1 MEITNDTPLVSA
13 IIPTF
18 NRGWILKEA
27 VQSVL
32 DQKYHPL
39 EIIVVDD
46 GSTDDTREILHSF
59 GDRITVLVQENRG
72 VSAARNLGIKHSH
85 GELIAFLDSDDLWTP
100 DKIACQVDFFCNNP
114 DAVICQTEEIWIR
127 NGKRVNPKN
136 KHKKLS
142 GMIFEPSLELCLVSP
157 SAVMIQRALFELKG
171 FFDEALPACED
182 YDLWLR
188 IATTHA
194 IDLIDRAC
202 TIKRGGHDDQLSSHH
217 SLDKYRIRSIEN
229 LLESGILNREQRKTA
244 LKIFRSKARIYGR
257 GCIKRGRIDEGN
269 RYLAKAEQTDLAF
282 DATR

>member
-1 MEITNDTPLVSA
+1 MKLTSNTPLVSA

-18 NRGWILKEA
+18 NRGWILREA

-32 DQKYHPL
+32 DQTYHPL

-46 GSTDDTREILHSF
+46 GSTDDTREILRLF
-59 GDRITVLVQENRG
+59 GDRITVLFQENKG

-85 GELIAFLDSDDLWTP
+85 GELVAFLDSDDLWTP
-100 DKIACQVDFFCNNP
+100 DKIACQVAFFNNNP

-142 GMIFEPSLELCLVSP
+142 GMIFEPSLSLCLVSP
-157 SAVMIQRALFELKG
+157 SAVMIQRSLFELKG
-171 FFDEALPACED
+171 YFDEALPACED

-202 TIKRGGHDDQLSSHH
+202 TVKRGGHDDQLSSHH

-229 LLESGILNREQRKTA
+229 LLEAGILTREQRKTA
-244 LKIFRSKARIYGR
+244 LKIFRSKARIYGL
-257 GCIKRGRIDEGN
+257 GCIKRGRTDEGN
-269 RYLAKAEQTDLAF
+269 RYLAKG
-282 DATR
+282 DAAI

>member
-1 MEITNDTPLVSA
+1 MEITNNTPLVSA

-59 GDRITVLVQENRG
+59 GDGITVLFQENRG

-100 DKIACQVDFFCNNP
+100 DKIARQVDFFCNNP

-157 SAVMIQRALFELKG
+157 SAVMIQRSLFELKG

-202 TIKRGGHDDQLSSHH
+202 TVKRGGHDDQLSSHH

-229 LLESGILNREQRKTA
+229 LLEAGMLTREQQKTA
-244 LKIFRSKARIYGR
+244 LKVFHSKARIYGQ
-257 GCIKRGRIDEGN
+257 GCIKRGRRDEGN
-269 RYLAKAEQTDLAF
+269 RYLAKADQTDLAF
-282 DATR
+282 DTTR